1 MHFLGALNV
10 FSCSRLNPTQCLS
23 LHNFLKGKG
32 FAIILES
39 SIEEWKEHGFE
50 HSFDTRSG
58 REFQLTDI
66 KEFTYWE
73 SVSLLAILELVSAA
87 LPDPVRTRCETTGK
101 MLKQPADGNTP
112 ETDGTFTLGD
122 KGHKIRPQRMLHV
135 FCETYINN

>member
-1 MHFLGALNV
+1 M
-10 FSCSRLNPTQCLS
+10 
-23 LHNFLKGKG
+23 
-32 FAIILES
+32 ES
-39 SIEEWKEHGFE
+39 SIEEWKEHRFE

-58 REFQLTDI
+58 REFQLTD

-87 LPDPVRTRCETTGK
+87 LPDLVRTRCETTGK
-101 MLKQPADGNTP
+101 VLKQPADGNTP

-122 KGHKIRPQRMLHV
+122 KGHKIHPQRTLHV